1 MKKLVLLLTLI
12 SFAAGCSHGL
22 LNQVH
27 GSGNRQRDKRQV
39 ASFTAIHTD
48 GAFDIEVVAQ
58 KESGLQI
65 EADDNILPLI
75 GTDVTGN
82 VLYIGSRKGYSV
94 SKPIK
99 ITISVPNLEAVTANG
114 SGNIEVAGLKNSSFK
129 VELNGASDLR
139 VSGETE
145 LLKIHANGAGKIDTG
160 RLRASKAD
168 VNSNGVT
175 KIDLYARDQL
185 DVVVSGPSNVTY
197 EGDPVVNQ
205 RVNGPGSVRK
215 KASQGS

>member
-1 MKKLVLLLTLI
+1 MKKLVLLLTLM
-12 SFAAGCSHGL
+12 SLVAGCSHGL

-27 GSGNRQRDKRQV
+27 GSGNRQRDQRQV
-39 ASFTAIHTD
+39 ASFTSIHTD
-48 GAFDIEVVAQ
+48 GAFDIEVVSQ
-58 KESGLQI
+58 KPLGLEI
-65 EADDNILPLI
+65 EGDDNILPLV

-82 VLYIGSRKGYSV
+82 VLYIKNRSGYSV

-99 ITISVPNLEAVTANG
+99 ITITVPNLEALTSNG
-114 SGNIEVAGLKNSSFK
+114 AGNIEVSGLKNNSFK
-129 VELNGASDLR
+129 VESNGAPAVR

-145 LLKIHANGAGKIDTG
+145 LLKIHANGAGKVDTR

-168 VNSNGVT
+168 VTANGVS
-175 KIDLYARDQL
+175 KIELFARDQL

-197 EGDPVVNQ
+197 EGDPIVNQ
-205 RVNGPGSVRK
+205 RVNGPGSVQK